1 MAYTLGSMSFFSGR
15 EDLAVTGIRGSL
27 VASHAVPST
36 SQEVLLECWMNMLR
50 DVVISLKASP
60 WKGTSNLEL
69 VIPDKGKDGRVCHKQ
84 LLRVPY
90 SEVASG
96 YKLEFH
102 LFKDLQENLFLYVIL
117 NNKIA
122 YTDLNMRSQGYK
134 AKTGE
139 LTVGTGD
146 TKFLD
151 RDVYGNILLRGSPIG
166 DKYTKELAEEYFQK
180 LYSVR

>member
-1 MAYTLGSMSFFSGR
+1 MSFFSGR
-15 EDLAVTGIRGSL
+15 EDLTVTCKRGSL

-60 WKGTSNLEL
+60 WKGTSNLEI
-69 VIPDKGKDGRVCHKQ
+69 VIPDKSKDGRVCHKQ
-84 LLRVPY
+84 LLKVPY

-102 LFKDLQENLFLYVIL
+102 LFKDLQENLFLYAIL

-122 YTDLNMRSQGYK
+122 YTELNIRSQGYK
-134 AKTGE
+134 AKAVE

-146 TKFLD
+146 TMYLD

-166 DKYTKELAEEYFQK
+166 NKYTKELAEEYFQK

>member
-1 MAYTLGSMSFFSGR
+1 MAYNLGSMSFFSGR
-15 EDLAVTGIRGSL
+15 EDLTVTGKRGSL
-27 VASHAVPST
+27 VVAHAVPST

-60 WKGTSNLEL
+60 WKGTSNLEI
-69 VIPDKGKDGRVCHKQ
+69 VVPDKSKDGRVYHKQ
-84 LLRVPY
+84 LLKVPY

-117 NNKIA
+117 NNKVA
-122 YTDLNMRSQGYK
+122 YTDIGMRSLGYNL
-134 AKTGE
+134 KTGE
-139 LTVGTGD
+139 LTIGTGD
-146 TKFLD
+146 IKNLD
-151 RDVYGNILLRGSPIG
+151 RDVCGNILLRGSPIG
-166 DKYTKELAEEYFQK
+166 NKYTKELAEEYFQK